1 VTTLQERMREELVRR
16 DFSASAFR
24 TYLHAVEAFQKWADK
39 PLEELGPDEL
49 RRYHGHLLEER
60 KLAKTTVVTHI
71 SALRFLYVRVLK
83 RRDMKE
89 DLIYPKRPKQLPVVM
104 SPEEVG
110 LLIDSA
116 KNLFHRAMLMT
127 LYGAG
132 LRRSELC
139 RLKVAN
145 IDSKRMMLRIE
156 QGKNRVDRDVPLSQ
170 QLLETLRE
178 YWRWMRPATYLFP
191 GTENGWRADKPI
203 TSKVIWEAVRDAK
216 VKAGIQKRVTPHTL
230 RHSYATHLL
239 EAGADLRTIQL
250 LLGHAD
256 ISHTTRYLH
265 LSQKHLQAAPNPLAE
280 IKVSSVKQ
288 AAPFN
293 TRHRYIAL

>member
-1 VTTLQERMREELVRR
+1 MTTLQLRMREELVRR
-16 DFSASAFR
+16 DFSESGLR
-24 TYLHAVEAFQKWADK
+24 TYLGAVEAFRQWLGKRLDHA
-39 PLEELGPDEL
+39 GPDDM
-49 RRYHGHLLEER
+49 RRYHAYLLEER
-60 KLAKTTVVTHI
+60 KLAKTTVVTQI

-83 RRDMKE
+83 RRNMKE
-89 DLIYPKRPKQLPVVM
+89 DLPYPKRPKTLPVVL

-110 LLIDSA
+110 RLIDSA

-127 LYGAG
+127 LYGCG
-132 LRRSELC
+132 LRRAELC

-170 QLLETLRE
+170 ELVETLRE

-191 GTENGWRADKPI
+191 GTEKGWRADKPI
-203 TSKVIWEAVRDAK
+203 TSKVIWEAVRDAAR
-216 VKAGIQKRVTPHTL
+216 KAGIPKRVTPHTL

-256 ISHTTRYLH
+256 ISHTTKYLH
-265 LSQKHLQAAPNPLAE
+265 LSQKHLQAAPNPLAQ
-280 IKVSSVKQ
+280 IQVSSAKRT
-288 AAPFN
+288 PLFN
-293 TRHRYIAL
+293 TRHKLILL